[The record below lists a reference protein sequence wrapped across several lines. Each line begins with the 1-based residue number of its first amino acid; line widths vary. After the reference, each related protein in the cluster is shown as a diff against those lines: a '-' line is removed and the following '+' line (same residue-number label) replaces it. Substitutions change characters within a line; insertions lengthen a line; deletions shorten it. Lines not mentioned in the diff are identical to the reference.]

1 MFGTIVVASAA
12 LPLVLTAAMEVADA
26 IVDHRR
32 LKGASPRS
40 AAPRLAAVQSAPVVQ
55 RSSQQPAQVFAKA
68 A

>member
-1 MFGTIVVASAA
+1 MIGTIVVASAA
-12 LPLVLTAAMEVADA
+12 LPLVLTAVMEVADA

-32 LKGASPRS
+32 LKIAPQRS
-40 AAPRLAAVQSAPVVQ
+40 AAPRLAAVQSAAAVR